1 MPNSP
6 RRRGCGGRARIRGSQ
21 TDGTRPPRSCWRC
34 SSSVVQAHAS
44 ADAQWGSWRGLKA
57 CISGPSAT
65 SGVLAPL
72 CLHFTFPSCCT
83 CIRRTPLATH
93 SPSPTSLAA
102 MAAPPVC
109 RHVAFS
115 CNLARQ
121 RIASHRIARSAVTER
136 AIETWETWKPVIFA
150 RSATPSA
157 PETQNP
163 PSGHFRLSRFCS
175 LRRLSKKRGHPKKE
189 DRHRGRADKAR
200 QKQKSAIKAALQH
213 RSTRR
218 SPTML

>member
-44 ADAQWGSWRGLKA
+44 ADGQWGSWRGLKA

-65 SGVLAPL
+65 SGSLAPL
-72 CLHFTFPSCCT
+72 CLDFTFPSCCT

-102 MAAPPVC
+102 MAARSVC

-121 RIASHRIARSAVTER
+121 HIASHRIAWYRSLSRHGTRHRDMGNV
-136 AIETWETWKPVIFA
+136 ETCYIA

-200 QKQKSAIKAALQH
+200 QKQKTQ
-213 RSTRR
+213 
-218 SPTML
+218 

>member
-121 RIASHRIARSAVTER
+121 PNASHRIASLAQ
-136 AIETWETWKPVIFA
+136 
-150 RSATPSA
+150 PSRNA
-157 PETQNP
+157 P
-163 PSGHFRLSRFCS
+163 SRHG
-175 LRRLSKKRGHPKKE
+175 KRGNLLYLPGRPRRPRRKPRTPQAGISVSLDFAPCAVCQKNVDTRKRKTDTEAAQTRQGKNKK
-189 DRHRGRADKAR
+189 A
-200 QKQKSAIKAALQH
+200 Q
-213 RSTRR
+213 
-218 SPTML
+218 